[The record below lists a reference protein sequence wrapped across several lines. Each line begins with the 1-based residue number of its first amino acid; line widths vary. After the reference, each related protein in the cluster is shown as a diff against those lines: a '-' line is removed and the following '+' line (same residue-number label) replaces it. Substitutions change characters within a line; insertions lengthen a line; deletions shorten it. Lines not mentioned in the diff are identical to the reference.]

1 MAGEATEPL
10 AAAGDPGRVLPG
22 QIARFGELASR
33 DLSARAFAALR
44 ARGAYDPPRH
54 GDAGNYQPLTTGEQ
68 LEMRALR
75 AAITGEHR
83 PAAPAGPADSARS
96 GPERLQRPA
105 PLRRL
110 SPPGPRRTPARHRR
124 VADTGPSRGS

>member
-1 MAGEATEPL
+1 MAGEATGPL
-10 AAAGDPGRVLPG
+10 GDPARGLPG

-44 ARGAYDPPRH
+44 ARGAYDPQRH
-54 GDAGNYQPLTTGEQ
+54 GGAGTCQPLTAGEQ

-75 AAITGEHR
+75 AAITRDHR
-83 PAAPAGPADSARS
+83 PAAAAGAEAARS
-96 GPERLQRPA
+96 GPERLQRPV

-110 SPPGPRRTPARHRR
+110 SPPGPPGAPARHRR
-124 VADTGPSRGS
+124 AADPGPSRGS